1 MSRFI
6 IVLDYTNPNMWYIK
20 PKCIFKNGENN
31 AYVDKLTNIDF
42 LEINHDK
49 TWQVPFSISKIKS
62 YKLNEVI

>member
-20 PKCIFKNGENN
+20 PKCIFKNGQNINAHVNKLINN
-31 AYVDKLTNIDF
+31 YF

-49 TWQVPFSISKIKS
+49 TW
-62 YKLNEVI
+62 